1 LAKRKKT
8 QDELQMQ
15 FFKEQIKLKE
25 HYICF
30 LPEIKPAL

>member
-1 LAKRKKT
+1 
-8 QDELQMQ
+8 LQLQ

-30 LPEIKPAL
+30 SPEKSPTL